1 MTSYIIENE
10 LMQQARNAGNAMGKI
25 GFVKMKLELEIEAH
39 KKYTKKP
46 DDLLLKS
53 LADCIKTLDEAYQT
67 LRK

>member
-1 MTSYIIENE
+1 MTNTTEN
-10 LMQQARNAGNAMGKI
+10 LVMQQARNAGNAMGKI

-46 DDLLLKS
+46 DAILQQS
-53 LADCIKTLDEAYQT
+53 IADTIKTLEECYNT

>member
-1 MTSYIIENE
+1 MTYAIENE

-25 GFVKMKLELEIEAH
+25 GFVKMKLELEIDAH

-46 DDLLLKS
+46 DEILLKS

>member
-1 MTSYIIENE
+1 MTSYTIENE

-46 DDLLLKS
+46 DDLLLS
-53 LADCIKTLDEAYQT
+53 
-67 LRK
+67 

>member
-1 MTSYIIENE
+1 MTYTIENE
-10 LMQQARNAGNAMGKI
+10 LMEQARNAGNAMGKI
-25 GFVKMKLELEIEAH
+25 GFVKMKLELEIDAH

-46 DDLLLKS
+46 DEILLKS